1 VEKTFKKPSIGL
13 RILALHHILCFIKKI
28 HESIL
33 TLNSLI
39 LISMCVAYIKYK
51 QFLVLKGTFNP
62 DVFQE
67 DLKASQVYN
76 WVQFN

>member
-1 VEKTFKKPSIGL
+1 
-13 RILALHHILCFIKKI
+13 
-28 HESIL
+28 
-33 TLNSLI
+33 
-39 LISMCVAYIKYK
+39 MCIAYIKYK

-76 WVQFN
+76 WVQFNWHNTKSYKPV